1 MKGIKKVSKF
11 LLKGVM
17 SLFAALP
24 LKVHYWSAKGFAW
37 FIGSVVRYRRDD
49 VMINLARSFPELKYK
64 ELKKICKQ
72 FYQHF
77 ADLLVEAVWF
87 GGCSPERF
95 RNQRIVELAD
105 VDSFNYLY
113 ENSTSVMLMTSHCGN
128 WELHGGY
135 IQSNYTG
142 KPMAMREDNCCVVYK
157 KLSSDVWNEI
167 MGENRCA
174 TLTRKGKK
182 DFHGYIESNDIIRY
196 VLTHRD
202 EKKFYLINTD
212 QCPYKSA
219 KTFSVVDFLNQK
231 TATMTAAA
239 ALARKCH
246 MSVAFLGMKND
257 RRGHYT
263 LECHP
268 ICVDA
273 ARMDLDEIMKRYYAL
288 LEADIKAEPYNYLWT
303 HRRWK
308 KEIPHTED

>member
-1 MKGIKKVSKF
+1 MKGINKVWKF
-11 LLKGVM
+11 LLKGLM
-17 SLFAALP
+17 FLFAALP
-24 LKVHYWSAKGFAW
+24 LKVHYWNAKGFAW

-49 VMINLARSFPELKYK
+49 VMVNLARSFPELKYK
-64 ELKKICKQ
+64 ELKKIRKQ

-95 RNQRIVELAD
+95 HRQRIMEIAD
-105 VDSFNYLY
+105 VEPFNRLY
-113 ENSTSVMLMTSHCGN
+113 ENSSSVMLMTSHCGN

-135 IQSNYTG
+135 IQSNYSG

-174 TLTRKGKK
+174 TLTRKGTKNF
-182 DFHGYIESNDIIRY
+182 DGYVESNEIIRY
-196 VLTHRD
+196 VLTHRN

-212 QCPYKSA
+212 QSPYYNA
-219 KTFSVVDFLNQK
+219 KTFSVVDFMNQK
-231 TATMTAAA
+231 TATMTASA

-268 ICVDA
+268 ICTDA
-273 ARMDLDEIMKRYYAL
+273 SQMEVDEILRRYYAF
-288 LEADIKAEPYNYLWT
+288 LEADLKAEPYNYLWT

-308 KEIPHTED
+308 KEIPQTEN

>member
-1 MKGIKKVSKF
+1 MKGIKKVWKF

-24 LKVHYWSAKGFAW
+24 LKVHYWNAKGFAW

-135 IQSNYTG
+135 FHSNYTG

-157 KLSSDVWNEI
+157 RLTSEVWDEI

-174 TLTRKGKK
+174 TLTHKGKK
-182 DFHGYIESNDIIRY
+182 DFHGYIESNEIIRY

-202 EKKFYLINTD
+202 EKTFYLINTD

-263 LECHP
+263 MECHP

-273 ARMDLDEIMKRYYAL
+273 AQMDLDEIMKRYYAL